1 MDYRSSYS
9 YNFRV
14 KIRAYNEGSVIY
26 MFKKAFEF
34 MNLIFAKLGESY
46 TMIIRI
52 ILLPWILFLMLIK
65 RLYEFV
71 FEKDA

>member
-1 MDYRSSYS
+1 MGYKSSYS

>member
-1 MDYRSSYS
+1 
-9 YNFRV
+9 
-14 KIRAYNEGSVIY
+14 

-34 MNLIFAKLGESY
+34 MNLIFAKLGEGY

>member
-1 MDYRSSYS
+1 MGFKSECSF
-9 YNFRV
+9 NFRV

-34 MNLIFAKLGESY
+34 MNNIFVKLGESY
-46 TMIIRI
+46 IVIVRI
-52 ILLPWILFLMLIK
+52 IILPWILFLMLIK

>member
-1 MDYRSSYS
+1 
-9 YNFRV
+9 
-14 KIRAYNEGSVIY
+14 

-65 RLYEFV
+65 HLYEFV

>member
-1 MDYRSSYS
+1 
-9 YNFRV
+9 
-14 KIRAYNEGSVIY
+14 

-34 MNLIFAKLGESY
+34 MNNIFVKLGESY
-46 TMIIRI
+46 IVIVRI
-52 ILLPWILFLMLIK
+52 IILPWILFLMLIK

>member
-1 MDYRSSYS
+1 MGYKSSYS

-34 MNLIFAKLGESY
+34 MNLIFAKLGEGY